1 MDYGEVLSKAWK
13 IIWKYKILWIFGIL
27 AGGGSGSSSGSSSYR
42 QSQRQDLNNLT
53 PGDYTDRIK
62 YFLESIP
69 IWVWVALAV
78 GLIVVFLVAV
88 FLNTVGRIGLI
99 RGSLEADVST
109 LEAPAVITLGSL
121 FNGSLRFFWR
131 IFFFNLLAGIVIFA
145 IFLILVVPIIV
156 ATALTMGVA
165 LFCLVPVICVLI
177 PVFWLVGLVV
187 EQSTIAMIVEDL
199 GMWEGLR
206 HAWNLI
212 IKNIGSFIV
221 MALILA
227 VGAGVINFLLAL
239 PVFLIVVPAA
249 VGVAIGASANSNST
263 IGASLIISGII
274 FCLYMPILIVASG
287 IVRTYVG
294 TAWTLT
300 YRRLSARPVTPPPGV
315 PAAVPPPYVPPA
327 DPFVNS

>member
-27 AGGGSGSSSGSSSYR
+27 AGGGGGNSSGSSSFR
-42 QSQRQDLNNLT
+42 QSQNQDLNNLI
-53 PGDYTDRIK
+53 PGYYTARIK
-62 YFLESIP
+62 YFIESIP
-69 IWVWVALAV
+69 VWVWVLLAV

-99 RGSLEADVST
+99 RGTMEADIST
-109 LEAPAVITLGSL
+109 PETPAAITLGTL
-121 FNGSLRFFWR
+121 FNGSLRYFWR
-131 IFFFNLLAGIVIFA
+131 IFFFNLLVGIGIFA
-145 IFLILVVPIIV
+145 IVLILFVPVIVV
-156 ATALTMGVA
+156 TALTMGVA
-165 LFCLVPVICVLI
+165 LLCLVPVICMLI
-177 PVFWLVGLVV
+177 PVFWLINLVV
-187 EQSTIAMIVEDL
+187 EQSNIAIIVEDL
-199 GMWEGLR
+199 GMWQGLR

-212 IKNIGSFIV
+212 FKNIGSFIV

-227 VGAGVINFLLAL
+227 VGAGVINFILAL
-239 PVFLIVVPAA
+239 PIFLIVVPAA
-249 VGVAIGASANSNST
+249 VGVAIGSSANSNST

-300 YRRLSARPVTPPPGV
+300 YRRLSARSITPPPGV
-315 PAAVPPPYVPPA
+315 STMPPPYLPPA
-327 DPFVNS
+327 DPFVNN